1 MSQVY
6 IRMFSHEYKG
16 IIQKMFAVVNSFLHK
31 PGVFSQK
38 LFRSKSICSRAQI
51 LDTPL
56 FQLYDYNARKFK
68 VINHKTAV

>member
-1 MSQVY
+1 
-6 IRMFSHEYKG
+6 MFV
-16 IIQKMFAVVNSFLHK
+16 VVNSFLHK

-38 LFRSKSICSRAQI
+38 LFHSKSIHSRAQI

-56 FQLYDYNARKFK
+56 FQLYDYNVRKFK